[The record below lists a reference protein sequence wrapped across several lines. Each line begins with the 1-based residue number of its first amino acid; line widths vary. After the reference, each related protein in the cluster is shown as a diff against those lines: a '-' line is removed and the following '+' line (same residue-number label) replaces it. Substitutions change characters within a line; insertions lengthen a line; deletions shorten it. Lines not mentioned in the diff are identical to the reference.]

1 MNVLCIS
8 TGTIVS
14 DTVWGREMELVLI
27 VTIIVRSDFI
37 PHILANWNDTRYF
50 LTAIKSSRF
59 GVDNARC
66 DNQTPAI
73 ST

>member
-27 VTIIVRSDFI
+27 VTIIVRRDFI
-37 PHILANWNDTRYF
+37 PHILAKWNDTRYF
-50 LTAIKSSRF
+50 LGSGRPATFQGVF
-59 GVDNARC
+59 GL
-66 DNQTPAI
+66 I
-73 ST
+73 L

>member
-27 VTIIVRSDFI
+27 VTIIVRRDFI
-37 PHILANWNDTRYF
+37 PHILAKWNDTRYF
-50 LTAIKSSRF
+50 LGSGRPTTYDISRSF
-59 GVDNARC
+59 GL
-66 DNQTPAI
+66 I
-73 ST
+73 L